1 MNPRDAL
8 IVIEGLATV
17 VLGLC
22 VGLVVLEHQGLMRR
36 PELIALNLRE
46 EPGKAPTPA
55 VIYRDAA

>member
-8 IVIEGLATV
+8 IVIEGLA
-17 VLGLC
+17 L
-22 VGLVVLEHQGLMRR
+22 QGLMRR